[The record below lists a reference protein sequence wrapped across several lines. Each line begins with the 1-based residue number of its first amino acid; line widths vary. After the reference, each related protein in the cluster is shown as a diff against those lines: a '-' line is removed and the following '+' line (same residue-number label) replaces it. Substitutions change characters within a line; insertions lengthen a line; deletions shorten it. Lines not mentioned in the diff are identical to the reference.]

1 MYLPITNHVN
11 QTKTSNKGKEFL
23 TNETRKQNSFS
34 LVLHAQFYFNCA
46 SMLYRD
52 TNQAKKS
59 HREKR
64 EKLQNRTVLLWR
76 GLAKKLTKRTSTLK
90 PNGIHGITISREE
103 TSRMVIDPPSQVSSL
118 DQGIQKEVG
127 WTRRNLLVC

>member
-23 TNETRKQNSFS
+23 TNETRKQTSLG
-34 LVLHAQFYFNCA
+34 LVLHVQFYYNFT
-46 SMLYRD
+46 SILYRG

-64 EKLQNRTVLLWR
+64 EKLQNCTVLLRR

-103 TSRMVIDPPSQVSSL
+103 TSRTARNACTWQPLPPIPSSRP
-118 DQGIQKEVG
+118 KS
-127 WTRRNLLVC
+127 